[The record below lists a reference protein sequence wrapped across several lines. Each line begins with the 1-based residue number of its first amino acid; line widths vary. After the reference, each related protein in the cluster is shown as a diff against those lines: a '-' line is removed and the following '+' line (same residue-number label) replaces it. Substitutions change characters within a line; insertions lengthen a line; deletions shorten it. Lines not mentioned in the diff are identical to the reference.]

1 VGTAWSNLIGR
12 AGTEVDGIE
21 TTFTLPCV
29 ASRARVFL
37 ETGGTYTEQTVTT
50 DYTTSGND
58 ITFLTAPTV
67 GNNLYAYWDSVP
79 EVPSSIVGD
88 MIETT
93 EGFHR
98 ITSADTATTLTLD
111 HYLSTGSDATAT
123 HHPAAVIPSGDGEV
137 KIGMHK
143 LVEGMQIRV
152 IIVPRSTGDSTDTK
166 LTGIVIGHEPAGRKV
181 VEATG
186 S

>member
-1 VGTAWSNLIGR
+1 
-12 AGTEVDGIE
+12 
-21 TTFTLPCV
+21 
-29 ASRARVFL
+29 
-37 ETGGTYTEQTVTT
+37 
-50 DYTTSGND
+50 
-58 ITFLTAPTV
+58 
-67 GNNLYAYWDSVP
+67 
-79 EVPSSIVGD
+79 

-143 LVEGMQIRV
+143 LVEGVQIRA